1 MILIINSIEKQCG
14 VYQYGLAM
22 FKQLTMPNTF
32 EYVEVGS
39 QQQLLDHMKSNTYEA
54 CILNYHKAL
63 FPWWSPIDIKTY
75 YIYHEDIQ
83 FDPIYTLDSD
93 PTRSNGIPRPVSQ
106 VIAIPRYNK
115 IPTFGSFG
123 FGFETKGF
131 ERIISIVQSQYDIAT
146 IRLLI
151 PFSYYGDQ
159 NGARANQI
167 ATRCRSLITKQ
178 GIKLLILHDFL
189 PETDLVH
196 FLASNDLNIFLYDQM
211 LHRGCSSVFDYAL
224 AAKKPIAISDCDMFR
239 HVYSD
244 QICAYKRSLSDIIK
258 DGDTHILPFLKKWNP
273 STLQDTILKRIRN
286 GL

>member
-39 QQQLLDHMKSNTYEA
+39 QRQLLDHMKSKTYEA
-54 CILNYHKAL
+54 CILNYHAAL
-63 FPWWSPIDIKTY
+63 FPWWTPLNMKTY
-75 YIYHEDIQ
+75 YIYHENIP

-106 VIAIPRYNK
+106 VIAIPQYNK

-131 ERIISIVQSQYDIAT
+131 ERIISMVQSQYDIAT

-167 ATRCRSLITKQ
+167 AIRCRSLITKQ

-189 PETDLVH
+189 PETDLVN

-211 LHRGCSSVFDYAL
+211 LHRGCSSVIDYAL

-239 HVYSD
+239 HIYSD

-273 STLQDTILKRIRN
+273 TTLQDTILKRIRN